1 MLMKKINFILSLLLL
16 WIVGATNAGAAITDN
31 YKEVFNTPIDTSDPE
46 FIPALGW
53 GHYTEGF
60 EKNKAGA
67 LFHPAYKWYDKGFT
81 IGGVDYC
88 YIDVPSQ
95 QGQDAYGAL
104 HIFPNILIILS
115 GILFPGRCIDPSC

>member
-1 MLMKKINFILSLLLL
+1 MKKINFILSLLLL

-46 FIPALGW
+46 FIPAMGW

-60 EKNKAGA
+60 EKNESGA

-81 IGGVDYC
+81 IDGVDYC
-88 YIDVPSQ
+88 YISVPTQ
-95 QGQDAYGAL
+95 QGKEKMPMA
-104 HIFPNILIILS
+104 IFS
-115 GILFPGRCIDPSC
+115 VTRTC